1 MTNAP
6 PDLRVRS
13 AGAAGAYAFEPLTE
27 PGRAWVKTF
36 TDKTQG
42 SWDEEG
48 TFWFRDSIASPYA
61 ALKGCGL
68 IVVAGVGSTAENDV
82 PWPDDTTQKET
93 DPMSRIPR
101 RRTAPAAGMT
111 TIETHAMQN
120 FARRLHELMTAKGLS
135 QSDLA
140 ATIWGRTTDSRGYD
154 VARNRG
160 RISVYL
166 QGKNYP
172 DPANLK
178 ALADALGTTPE
189 ELAPDIFAAA
199 VDREHPA
206 ISITGVASSLDK
218 VHVRVDALLPMA
230 AAAEIASI
238 VAKAGIK

>member
-1 MTNAP
+1 MTIDR

-13 AGAAGAYAFEPLTE
+13 AGAAGSYAFQPLTDA
-27 PGRAWVKTF
+27 GKAWVDGF
-36 TDKTQG
+36 AARTQG

-48 TFWFRDSIASPYA
+48 TFWFRDSVASPYEV
-61 ALKGCGL
+61 LKGCGL
-68 IVVAGVGSTAENDV
+68 TVVAGVGSTAENDV

-93 DPMSRIPR
+93 EPMSRTPR

-111 TIETHAMQN
+111 TIETHALQN
-120 FARRLHELMTAKGLS
+120 FARRLHELLTAKGWS

-140 ATIWGRTTDSRGYD
+140 AAVWGRTTDSRGYD
-154 VARNRG
+154 VARNRD
-160 RISVYL
+160 RISVYIK
-166 QGKNYP
+166 GISYP

-178 ALADALGTTPE
+178 AIADALGTTPE
-189 ELAPDIFAAA
+189 ELAPDIYAAA

-206 ISITGVASSLDK
+206 ISINGVAGSLDK

-238 VAKAGIK
+238 VAKAGVK

>member
-1 MTNAP
+1 MTKGR

-13 AGAAGAYAFEPLTE
+13 AGAAGAYAFQPLTDK
-27 PGRAWVKTF
+27 GRTWVDGF
-36 TDKTQG
+36 AARTQG

-48 TFWFRDSIASPYA
+48 TFWFRDSIASPYDP
-61 ALKGCGL
+61 LKGCGL
-68 IVVAGVGSTAENDV
+68 TVVAGVGSNDENDV
-82 PWPDDTTQKET
+82 PWPEDTSKEET
-93 DPMSRIPR
+93 KPMSRIPR

-111 TIETHAMQN
+111 TIETHEMQN
-120 FARRLHELMTAKGLS
+120 FARRLHELMSAKGLS

-140 ATIWGRTTDSRGYD
+140 AAIWGRTTDSRGYD
-154 VARNRG
+154 VARNRD

-166 QGKNYP
+166 KGLSYP
-172 DPANLK
+172 DSKNVK

-189 ELAPDIFAAA
+189 ELAPDIYAAA

-206 ISITGVASSLDK
+206 ISINGVAGSLDK

-230 AAAEIASI
+230 AAAEIAAI